1 MGCRREGKRSGGE
14 TSVSQRLERDTGG
27 TGADRVLGAVKL
39 LAGHARPVRLDEL
52 ARELNAPKSTAHR
65 VLMTLRRAGFA
76 EQDEEGRYRLS
87 LEFLRMAFRHYE
99 SLDDRNIVQSS
110 LELLCKRFGET
121 AYYARLDRSE
131 VVYFA
136 MMPAPGFVHTAALVG
151 ARQPAYRTALG
162 KALLSRTL
170 PDRAA
175 VDRFVEQYG
184 PLVAATPNSL
194 TNAAALDRD
203 LRATRARGYAID
215 NEENEAGVVCIA
227 YPVFLGPQSQ
237 PTGAI
242 SVAAIELR
250 TPLKELASRAAEMR
264 DIIERCLGSGAA
276 SPIGEQAGSR
286 SE

>member
-1 MGCRREGKRSGGE
+1 MNQGPEG
-14 TSVSQRLERDTGG
+14 DTGG
-27 TGADRVLGAVKL
+27 TGADRVLEAVKL
-39 LAGHARPVRLDEL
+39 LADHPRPVRLEEL
-52 ARELNAPKSTAHR
+52 ARELGAPKSTTHR
-65 VLMTLRRAGFA
+65 VLLALRRAGFV
-76 EQDEEGRYRLS
+76 EQDEDSRYRLS

-99 SLDDRNIVQSS
+99 SLDDRTIVQSS
-110 LELLCKRFGET
+110 LELLVNRFGET

-131 VVYFA
+131 VVYLA
-136 MMPAPGFVHTAALVG
+136 MMTAPGFVHTAALVG

-184 PLVAATPNSL
+184 PLTAATPNSL

-227 YPVFLGPQSQ
+227 RPVFLGPQSQ

-250 TPLKELASRAAEMR
+250 TPLKELTSRAAEMR
-264 DIIERCLGSGAA
+264 DVIERCLGSGAV
-276 SPIGEQAGSR
+276 SEVGETAASR
-286 SE
+286 SD